1 MSGFLAKVNSR
12 AASTTRQTTGQSSV
26 ARTAAKNIRSSS
38 TATGNVSGLRTS
50 GRDFGIFAQRSVTG
64 SGAQYDVKGYNSASL
79 SAYRHSMNDN
89 HTQVYNNFG
98 FGGYTSNSSNGLN
111 KFAAA
116 MMAMGVLGDLA
127 NQAVTTVKS
136 TKTSSSQG
144 TGKTPSTDN
153 ATGTGS
159 TASSSLSKM
168 KAAKDS
174 ASLREAIE
182 AGNAE
187 YTQKQ
192 TELTSIESGLEAKRT
207 ASENASKQLAE
218 IKPKVE
224 AKENEVKSKESEV
237 TKNKQDVTRSKEEL
251 NASETRLSSCDAAFN
266 TACTNFNAAETA
278 LTSAEAALK
287 ATPEYTTD
295 ASGKQVKNPA
305 YDAAK
310 QKVEDAKQRKQEA
323 QTAKEQAAGSL
334 EQAKADNNTAK
345 QMYIQKNEAYK
356 NAEAA
361 LTKSQSELETL
372 KTDLQALQDQQS
384 NAQKIV
390 DDYQKD
396 LDKQKQLKAETSSLK
411 SEIEAQGNRLKE
423 MEQKESNGLKNAQNT
438 ILAMSDK
445 LAGKDG
451 ILGTSDDKKKLKSKD
466 QEKLNNAKTLQRN
479 VGYTDLYK
487 TTGEKVGGK
496 TFRTGSYNGETLY
509 MIGARRVDKAEYET
523 EMRKQRGIEQDNPSS

>member
-12 AASTTRQTTGQSSV
+12 VVSTTRQATGQSSV
-26 ARTAAKNIRSSS
+26 ARTAAKNIAGSK
-38 TATGNVSGLRTS
+38 TATGNIAGLRTS
-50 GRDFGIFAQRSVTG
+50 SSKDFGIFAQRSVTG
-64 SGAQYDVKGYNSASL
+64 SGGQYNVKGYNSASL
-79 SAYRHSMNDN
+79 SAARHAYNDN

-98 FGGYTSNSSNGLN
+98 FDGGFATKTSGSNGMN

-116 MMAMGVLGDLA
+116 MMAVGVLGKLVDQGVSA
-127 NQAVTTVKS
+127 VKS
-136 TKTSSSQG
+136 SSTQSTSKIEGAGNSG
-144 TGKTPSTDN
+144 T
-153 ATGTGS
+153 TGS
-159 TASSSLSKM
+159 VSNM
-168 KAAKDS
+168 REAKDS
-174 ASLREAIE
+174 GSLREAIE
-182 AGNAE
+182 AGKAE

-207 ASENASKQLAE
+207 ASEDANKQLAE

-237 TKNKQDVTRSKEEL
+237 ANNKQDVTRTKEEL
-251 NASETRLSSCDAAFN
+251 KASETRLSSCNAAFN
-266 TACTNFNAAETA
+266 TACANFNAADTA
-278 LTSAEAALK
+278 LKSAEAALK

-295 ASGKQVKNPA
+295 ASGNRVKNPA

-310 QKVEDAKQRKQEA
+310 QKVEDAQKRKQEA

-361 LTKSQSELETL
+361 LTKSQAELESLKKELQTL
-372 KTDLQALQDQQS
+372 QNQKS
-384 NAQKIV
+384 KAQKIV

-396 LDKQKQLKAETSSLK
+396 LDKQKQLKAEISSLK
-411 SEIEAQGNRLKE
+411 SEIEAQENRLKE
-423 MEQKESNGLKNAQNT
+423 MEQKENNGLKNAQNT
-438 ILAMSDK
+438 ILAMTDK

-466 QEKLNNAKTLQRN
+466 QEKLNSAETLQRN
-479 VGYTDLYK
+479 VGYTKLYK
-487 TTGEKVGGK
+487 KPPTETINGK
-496 TFRTGSYNGETLY
+496 TFRTGPYNGETLY

>member
-1 MSGFLAKVNSR
+1 MSGFLAKVNNR
-12 AASTTRQTTGQSSV
+12 AAASTSRTTTSGKSSV
-26 ARTAAKNIRSSS
+26 ARTAAKNITGSK
-38 TATGNVSGLRTS
+38 TATGNISGLRTS
-50 GRDFGIFAQRSVTG
+50 SSNDFGIWAKRSTPG
-64 SGAQYDVKGYNSASL
+64 TGAQYDVKGYNSASL
-79 SAYRHSMNDN
+79 SAARHAYNDN
-89 HTQVYNNFG
+89 HTKIFNNRGWNG
-98 FGGYTSNSSNGLN
+98 FTHNSNSAVN
-111 KFAAA
+111 KYAAA

-127 NQAVTTVKS
+127 NQAISAAKS

-144 TGKTPSTDN
+144 TGNTSNTDN
-153 ATGTGS
+153 A

-182 AGNAE
+182 VGNAE

-207 ASENASKQLAE
+207 ASETENKRLAE

-237 TKNKQDVTRSKEEL
+237 AKNKQDVTRTKEEL
-251 NASETRLSSCDAAFN
+251 RASETRLSSCNAAFN
-266 TACTNFNAAETA
+266 TAYANFNAADTA

-295 ASGKQVKNPA
+295 ASGNQVKNPA

-361 LTKSQSELETL
+361 LTKSQAELESL
-372 KTDLQALQDQQS
+372 KTELQTLQEQQS
-384 NAQKIV
+384 EAQKIV

-396 LDKQKQLKAETSSLK
+396 LDKQKQLKAEISSLK

-423 MEQKESNGLKNAQNT
+423 MEQKENNGLKNAQNT

-445 LAGKDG
+445 IAGKDG

-466 QEKLNNAKTLQRN
+466 QEKLNSAETLQRN

-487 TTGEKVGGK
+487 KTGKKIGSK
-496 TFRTGSYNGETLY
+496 TFRTGPYNGETLY

>member
-207 ASENASKQLAE
+207 ASEAASKQLAD

-224 AKENEVKSKESEV
+224 SKESEV

-295 ASGKQVKNPA
+295 ASGNQVKNPA
-305 YDAAK
+305 YDVAK

-423 MEQKESNGLKNAQNT
+423 MEQKENNGLKNAQNT

-445 LAGKDG
+445 IAGKDG